1 MKKENPTPSAPEQD
15 VSEARAVRAE
25 KLAAL
30 DAEGRNPFEITRFD
44 KTADAA
50 DIVARAGDFTD
61 TEVAIAGRIVSRRI
75 MGKASFAHLLDGSG
89 KIQIYVRIDSIGAD
103 AYAAW
108 KKLDIGDIV
117 GVTGKVFVTHMG
129 EVSVAADSVILLA
142 KALLPLPEKFHG
154 LKDNDLRYRQRY
166 VDLIANPEVKETFV
180 ARSKIIT
187 AIRAYLDKEGF
198 MEVETPILNTVAG
211 GAAARP
217 FVTHHNTLDID
228 MFMRIAPELYL
239 KRLIVGG
246 FERVYELGRNF
257 RNEGMSVKHNPE
269 FTMLEL
275 YAAYCDYNDMMRF
288 TEEIY
293 AAALNS
299 IGAGDTIVYEGTE
312 IDMRRPWRRLT
323 MKEAVKEYAGLDFD
337 AFSSLE
343 EAVAAAKAAGAE
355 VPETADSMGRL
366 MYEVFDSLVE
376 SKLIQPTFVTDYP
389 VEVSPLAKKRNDG
402 SGLTY
407 RFEFY
412 IYGREGGNAYSELN
426 DPVDQRKRFEAQAR
440 RLRAG
445 DEEAFDTDDDFVTAL
460 EYGMPPTGGLGIGID
475 RLVMLLTN
483 SSSIRDVIL
492 FPTMKPL
499 KRGGASGA

>member
-1 MKKENPTPSAPEQD
+1 MENDNLTAGTAEQET
-15 VSEARAVRAE
+15 EARAVRMD

-30 DAEGRNPFEITRFD
+30 TAENKNPYEITRFD
-44 KTADAA
+44 KTHDAA
-50 DIVARAGDFTD
+50 EIVAAADSMLD
-61 TEVAIAGRIVSRRI
+61 AAVSVAGRIVSKRV
-75 MGKASFAHLLDGSG
+75 MGKASFAHILDGSG
-89 KIQIYVRIDSIGAD
+89 KIQIYVRVDALGAEEYD
-103 AYAAW
+103 AW

-117 GVTGKVFVTHMG
+117 GVKGKVFVTHKG
-129 EVSVAADSVILLA
+129 EVSVAADSVKLLS

-166 VDLIANPEVKETFV
+166 VDLIANPEVKKTFV

-187 AIRAYLDKEGF
+187 AIRAYLDGEGF

-211 GAAARP
+211 GASARP

-228 MFMRIAPELYL
+228 MYMRIAPELYL

-257 RNEGMSVKHNPE
+257 RNEGMSIKHNPE

-288 TEEIY
+288 TEDIY
-293 AAALNS
+293 SAALKAV
-299 IGAGDTIVYEGTE
+299 GAGDTIVYEGVE
-312 IDMRRPWRRLT
+312 IDMRTPWRRLT
-323 MKEAVKEYAGLDFD
+323 MKDAVKEYTGLDFD
-337 AFSSLE
+337 SFSSLE
-343 EAVAAAKAAGAE
+343 EAKAAALAKGAE
-355 VPETADSMGRL
+355 VPPTADSMGRL

-376 SKLIQPTFVTDYP
+376 SRLIQPTFITDYP
-389 VEVSPLAKKRNDG
+389 IEVSPLAKKKSDG
-402 SGLTY
+402 SNLTY

-426 DPVDQRKRFEAQAR
+426 DPIDQRKRFEAQAK
-440 RLRAG
+440 RLKAG
-445 DEEAFDTDDDFVTAL
+445 DEEAFVSDEDFVTAL

-475 RLVMLLTN
+475 RMVMLLTD

-492 FPTMKPL
+492 FPTMKPIR
-499 KRGGASGA
+499 KN

>member
-1 MKKENPTPSAPEQD
+1 MENNVTPEIEQD
-15 VSEARAVRAE
+15 ITEVKAVRLE

-30 DAEGRNPFEITRFD
+30 TAAGANPYEVTRFD

-50 DIVARAGDFTD
+50 QIVADAAAMTD
-61 TEVAIAGRIVSRRI
+61 KPVRIAGRIVSRRI
-75 MGKASFAHLLDGSG
+75 MGKASFAHILDGSG
-89 KIQIYVRIDSIGAD
+89 KIQIYVRIDNIGSEAYD
-103 AYAAW
+103 AF
-108 KKLDIGDIV
+108 KKLDVGDFV
-117 GVTGKVFVTHMG
+117 GVAGKVFVTHKG
-129 EVSVAADSVILLA
+129 EVSVAAESVQLLS
-142 KALLPLPEKFHG
+142 KSLLPLPEKFHG

-187 AIRAYLDKEGF
+187 AIRGYLDGEGF

-228 MFMRIAPELYL
+228 MYMRIAPELYL

-269 FTMLEL
+269 FTMMEL
-275 YAAYCDYNDMMRF
+275 YAAYCDYNDMMTF
-288 TEEIY
+288 TENIY
-293 AAALNS
+293 TAAMNA
-299 IGAGDTIVYEGTE
+299 IGLKDTITYEGVE
-312 IDMRRPWRRLT
+312 IDMRTPWKRLT
-323 MKEAVKEYAGLDFD
+323 MKQAVKEYADLDFD
-337 AFSSLE
+337 AFGSFD
-343 EAVAAAKAAGAE
+343 EAKAAAKAKGVELA
-355 VPETADSMGRL
+355 PTTDSVGRL
-366 MYEVFDSLVE
+366 LYEAFDQLVE
-376 SKLIQPTFVTDYP
+376 AKLIQPTFITDYP
-389 VEVSPLAKKRNDG
+389 IEVSPLAKKRNDG

-426 DPVDQRKRFEAQAR
+426 DPVDQRARFEAQAK
-440 RLRAG
+440 RLKAG
-445 DEEAFDTDDDFVTAL
+445 DEEAVMSDDDFVTAL

-475 RLVMLLTN
+475 RMIMLLTN

-499 KRGGASGA
+499 RKGNA